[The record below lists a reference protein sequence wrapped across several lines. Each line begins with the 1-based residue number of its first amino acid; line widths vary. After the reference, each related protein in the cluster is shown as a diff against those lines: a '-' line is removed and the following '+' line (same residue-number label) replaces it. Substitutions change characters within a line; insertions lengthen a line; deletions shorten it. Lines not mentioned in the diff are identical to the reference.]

1 MIPHGAGGEE
11 EKGNGSENMDD
22 DEELDRKIED
32 EAEKYTDEER
42 KQRIEE
48 DCDNCGPGVPEIDLC
63 MLGLDVEALFPSLT
77 AARTGEIVRKRLM
90 RSPMKVEG
98 FNWRMGLVYI
108 TMNKNL
114 TPNLGKMWKI
124 LPYRRKVGGTAP
136 GMSSKAMSGKNGR
149 LEDQWVFKVKEITRE
164 QEMEIIGRCAEI
176 AIRIV
181 FGNFTYNFG
190 GKIFLQRSGGPI
202 GARLTMACSR
212 IVMQDWG
219 EMYLGI
225 LKEAG
230 LMVTMMKIYVDDV
243 RQVSTVLRKGSRY
256 DEVEKRIKWSR
267 EAEEED
273 VKKEEQGESKEARM
287 VRVLTPAMNS
297 INPDLRFTAELREDF
312 EDHRLPTLDF
322 KMWFDKDWRINHTY
336 FEKAMRSQLIVPER
350 TAMSTKQKM
359 NIMSNDLVRRLSSIN
374 LERAE
379 EGEVERVVEHFTV
392 QLKTSGYARKAAREI
407 VVAGVLGWLRK
418 RRRRK
423 ELGISFYRGAK
434 STLKQR
440 IRKKL
445 IEKTN
450 WYKEK
455 DVSEDEEV
463 KPERKEGESRRG
475 KRKIEYTS
483 EEDAKRSKK
492 VDAKTIIFCPYTKG
506 GELAKQLREA
516 EENMEK
522 ATGYRMKIVEEI
534 GEKVMDKLHS
544 SNPWRGEDCKRE
556 GCILCETKV
565 MTDKGKKQ
573 DCHKRSVVYETWCE
587 TCYRQEE
594 RRIEEEEV
602 EDTEKELR
610 KKKIKVHKYI
620 GETAR
625 SAYERGMEHRLALE
639 KMDEDSHMMKHVAT
653 YHEGEEIE
661 EVKFGMRVVSFCR
674 TPLERQVLESVKIQ
688 EERQKNITMNSR
700 SEYSRS
706 KIPRLTAKMGDDE
719 YDERREN
726 EKKED
731 KLIEENVRKEI
742 YRRRKEKCKKRSK
755 EIHEHKERSE
765 NNNFKKRRLDE
776 EGKYKTVIVREVEK
790 REEVIEE
797 EEKVLERKKKKP
809 NPPGKILGGVIK
821 GMELAKEIDWQKRR
835 EEIIEMMRKDEEDRR
850 KRIEKATKLQK
861 SWELMRECSRILEEG
876 LSTWKTRSERE
887 DDMVEANERAERVGR
902 ANAKKMEYRKK
913 EEIKDKCRKITDMF
927 KEVPKT
933 EAQRMATEIRKEEK
947 AELEK
952 LKEIIWKK
960 WRGKKTVLERKNT
973 IPNGEKLDKKLLEV
987 EKRVM
992 EYKNKK
998 EEQLKKRDRKKKEW
1012 KERNKMI
1019 VEDTWGML
1027 RWLTQ
1032 YIEENEYDWSRRKE
1046 MEKEESKKE
1055 KNRWAG
1061 MEDEDLIR
1069 QVMEQE
1075 MHEKVE
1081 E

>member
-1 MIPHGAGGEE
+1 M
-11 EKGNGSENMDD
+11 
-22 DEELDRKIED
+22 
-32 EAEKYTDEER
+32 
-42 KQRIEE
+42 
-48 DCDNCGPGVPEIDLC
+48 
-63 MLGLDVEALFPSLT
+63 
-77 AARTGEIVRKRLM
+77 
-90 RSPMKVEG
+90 
-98 FNWRMGLVYI
+98 
-108 TMNKNL
+108 
-114 TPNLGKMWKI
+114 
-124 LPYRRKVGGTAP
+124 
-136 GMSSKAMSGKNGR
+136 
-149 LEDQWVFKVKEITRE
+149 
-164 QEMEIIGRCAEI
+164 
-176 AIRIV
+176 
-181 FGNFTYNFG
+181 
-190 GKIFLQRSGGPI
+190 
-202 GARLTMACSR
+202 
-212 IVMQDWG
+212 
-219 EMYLGI
+219 
-225 LKEAG
+225 
-230 LMVTMMKIYVDDV
+230 
-243 RQVSTVLRKGSRY
+243 
-256 DEVEKRIKWSR
+256 
-267 EAEEED
+267 
-273 VKKEEQGESKEARM
+273 
-287 VRVLTPAMNS
+287 
-297 INPDLRFTAELREDF
+297 
-312 EDHRLPTLDF
+312 
-322 KMWFDKDWRINHTY
+322 
-336 FEKAMRSQLIVPER
+336 
-350 TAMSTKQKM
+350 
-359 NIMSNDLVRRLSSIN
+359 
-374 LERAE
+374 
-379 EGEVERVVEHFTV
+379 
-392 QLKTSGYARKAAREI
+392 
-407 VVAGVLGWLRK
+407 
-418 RRRRK
+418 
-423 ELGISFYRGAK
+423 
-434 STLKQR
+434 
-440 IRKKL
+440 

-463 KPERKEGESRRG
+463 KPGRKEGESRRG

-483 EEDAKRSKK
+483 EEDAKRRKK
-492 VDAKTIIFCPYTKG
+492 VDAKTVIFCPYTKG

-534 GEKVMDKLHS
+534 GEKVIDKLHS

-565 MTDKGKKQ
+565 MTGKGKKQ

-610 KKKIKVHKYI
+610 KKKIRVHKYI

-653 YHEGEEIE
+653 YHKGEEIE

-755 EIHEHKERSE
+755 EIHEHKERIE
-765 NNNFKKRRLDE
+765 NNNFKKRRIDE

-821 GMELAKEIDWQKRR
+821 GMELANEIDWQKRR
-835 EEIIEMMRKDEEDRR
+835 EEIIEMMRKDEEERR

-861 SWELMRECSRILEEG
+861 SWELVRECSRILEEG

-887 DDMVEANERAERVGR
+887 DDMVEANERAERIGR

-927 KEVPKT
+927 KEVPRT
-933 EAQRMATEIRKEEK
+933 EAQRMAAEIRKEEK

-952 LKEIIWKK
+952 LKEMIWKK
-960 WRGKKTVLERKNT
+960 WRGKKTVLERKNI
-973 IPNGEKLDKKLLEV
+973 IPSGEKLDKKLLEV

-1081 E
+1081 EESRKERADRRKRYWKDWRGTVDEEEILENVIGEKKKKLKAEEDRTHERLEVLRESRERRKRWEIAHRTGPPNSSSSQDPPLPSSSDSSDTPQQTQLKIPDNGSHNNESNAKGLPPVLVDPSVDHKHEGCLGGVTLRGGVVPSPTPPPSQYKGGVRGETIWQQVQR